1 MVNQKLFD
9 YMANEHGVILL
20 ETDQAEIINCLKTRN
35 TMEELENAKKL
46 IENNYLMTDI
56 GSLHAKDRLQ
66 FYLNLMEYFVP
77 KRQRSS
83 INEND
88 NELPKDLY

>member
-1 MVNQKLFD
+1 
-9 YMANEHGVILL
+9 MA
-20 ETDQAEIINCLKTRN
+20 IIGTASIIIKQEDIDKYEEARKANSMN
-35 TMEELENAKKL
+35 ELEDAKQL
-46 IENNYLMTDI
+46 IETTFLQSDI
-56 GSLHAKDRLQ
+56 EKLQPKDRLA

-83 INEND
+83 INENE